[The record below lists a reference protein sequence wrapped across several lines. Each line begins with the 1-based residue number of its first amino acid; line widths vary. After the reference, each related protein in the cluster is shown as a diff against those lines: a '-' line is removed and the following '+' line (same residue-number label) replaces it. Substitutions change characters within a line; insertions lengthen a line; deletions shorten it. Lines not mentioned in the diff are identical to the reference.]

1 MSNAAPESSGIK
13 TLASNRK
20 ASHDYHILEKF
31 EAGVELRGA
40 EVKSIRAGLV
50 SLQEGY
56 ADVENGQV
64 FIHGMR
70 IQPYSHSRQDQQ
82 EPDRPK
88 RLLLH
93 RSEIHQLVGKTAIKG
108 HTLIPLKLYL
118 RRGLVKLELG
128 LGRGKLFD
136 DKRETL
142 KRRTAER
149 EAQRAIAS
157 RRRAR

>member
-13 TLASNRK
+13 ILASNRK
-20 ASHDYHILEKF
+20 AFHDYHILEKF

-118 RRGLVKLELG
+118 RRGRVKLELG

>member
-1 MSNAAPESSGIK
+1 
-13 TLASNRK
+13 
-20 ASHDYHILEKF
+20 
-31 EAGVELRGA
+31 
-40 EVKSIRAGLV
+40 V

-64 FIHGMR
+64 FAYGVR
-70 IQPYSHSRQDQQ
+70 VQPYSHSRQDQQ
-82 EPDRPK
+82 DPDRPK

-93 RSEIHQLVGKTAIKG
+93 KPEIERLVGQTAIKG

-118 RRGLVKLELG
+118 KHGLVKLELG
-128 LGRGKLFD
+128 LGRGKQFE

-142 KRRTAER
+142 KQRTADR

-157 RRRAR
+157 RGRGR